1 MTDGGNARSRSF
13 LDQHRPTVGE
23 EPGRARRG
31 VRPYLITGG
40 RTVGHDR
47 SIEIESQVV
56 HSGLSLDESAS
67 PESRALTQIC
77 SKSVS
82 VAEAAAL
89 LSLPLGVTRVLV
101 ADLVASGVLDHH
113 RGDGAVDDV
122 DVIRRL
128 MARVRA
134 L

>member
-1 MTDGGNARSRSF
+1 MTDAPGTRSRSF
-13 LDQHRPTVGE
+13 LDQHRPAAGD
-23 EPGRARRG
+23 EPSRARRG

-40 RTVGHDR
+40 RTVGNDR

-56 HSGLSLDESAS
+56 QSGLALGESAS
-67 PESRALTQIC
+67 PESRALLSIC
-77 SKSVS
+77 TRSVS

-89 LSLPLGVTRVLV
+89 LALPLGVTRVLV
-101 ADLVASGVLDHH
+101 ADLVAAGVLDHH

-122 DVIRRL
+122 DLIRRL
-128 MARVRA
+128 MDRVRA